1 MKKIEITIK
10 QLSTN
15 DCILTFKGGGIPCRF
30 RRYRCKV
37 YTTIMEGSE

>member
-15 DCILTFKGGGIPCRF
+15 DCILTSDLGNAI
-30 RRYRCKV
+30 V
-37 YTTIMEGSE
+37 NQSEEVGFQKWVQ